1 MSTLDKARPNLPEK
15 PLPPKKTGA
24 IADDDME
31 PNKVVRGGVTR
42 PASGKNAPKS
52 KVSLAVFCMSGCLQ

>member
-1 MSTLDKARPNLPEK
+1 MTALDKARSNMPEK

-31 PNKVVRGGVTR
+31 MNKVVRGGVTK
-42 PASGKNAPKS
+42 PASGKNAPKG
-52 KVSLAVFCMSGCLQ
+52 KVSLAVIYM

>member
-1 MSTLDKARPNLPEK
+1 MGAIDKARPNLPEK

-31 PNKVVRGGVTR
+31 PSKVVRGGVTKSV
-42 PASGKNAPKS
+42 SGKNAPKS
-52 KVSLAVFCMSGCLQ
+52 KVSLTVIYI